1 MTEPFR
7 RRRVQCASP
16 TGLHRVAYFEWG
28 DPRNE
33 RVVVCVHG
41 LSRCARDFDALALAL
56 AGDFRVVAVD
66 LPGRGES
73 DWLRQPL
80 EYVVPTYVNDL
91 VTLIARLDVESVSWV
106 GTSLGA
112 VTGMIIAAQPES
124 PIRRFVVNDA
134 GPVIAAVALERI
146 GTYLGKAPTFAS
158 LAEAEAYVRA
168 VSATFGPH
176 TDAQWRTLTE
186 HVVRPR
192 PDGGFRMHYDPKIAE
207 PYNAQRPF
215 KDTDLWAV
223 WDAITAPT
231 LLLRGAE
238 SDLLTREVALEMAR
252 RGPRATLV
260 EFEGVGH
267 APTLLA
273 ASQIAPIREFLLRRR

>member
-158 LAEAEAYVRA
+158 LEEAEAYVRA

-273 ASQIAPIREFLLRRR
+273 ANQIAPIREFLLRRS

>member
-267 APTLLA
+267 APTLLSA
-273 ASQIAPIREFLLRRR
+273 NQIAPIREFLLRRS

>member
-1 MTEPFR
+1 MIEPFR
-7 RRRVQCASP
+7 RRRVLCATQS
-16 TGLHRVAYFEWG
+16 GLHRIAYFEWG
-28 DPRNE
+28 DPRND

-41 LSRCARDFDALALAL
+41 LSRCARDFDALAATLAS
-56 AGDFRVVAVD
+56 DFRVVAVD

-91 VTLIARLDVESVSWV
+91 VTLIARLDVERVDWI

-112 VTGMIIAAQPES
+112 LTGMIIAAQPES
-124 PIRRFVVNDA
+124 PVRRFVVNDA
-134 GPVIAAVALERI
+134 GPVIAATALERI

-158 LAEAEAYVRA
+158 FAEAEAYVRA
-168 VSATFGPH
+168 VSAPFGPH
-176 TDAQWRTLTE
+176 SDEQWRTLTE

-192 PDGGFRMHYDPKIAE
+192 PEGGFRMHYDPRIAE
-207 PYNAQRPF
+207 PYNALRPF
-215 KDTDLWAV
+215 KDSDLWAV

-238 SDLLTREVALEMAR
+238 SDLLTREVAMDMTR
-252 RGPRATLV
+252 RGPRASLM
-260 EFEGVGH
+260 EFSGVGH
-267 APTLLA
+267 APTLL
-273 ASQIAPIREFLLRRR
+273 SETQIAPIRAFLLRP

>member
-7 RRRVQCASP
+7 PRRVQCASP

-273 ASQIAPIREFLLRRR
+273 ANQIAPIREFLLRA

>member
-7 RRRVQCASP
+7 RRRLLCASP
-16 TGLHRVAYFEWG
+16 TGLHRIAYFEWG
-28 DPRNE
+28 DPRND

-73 DWLRQPL
+73 DWLKQPL

-91 VTLIARLDVESVSWV
+91 VTLIARLDVESVYWV

-112 VTGMIIAAQPES
+112 LTGMVIAAQPES
-124 PIRRFVVNDA
+124 PIRRYVANDF
-134 GPVIAAVALERI
+134 GPVITAVALERI
-146 GTYLGKAPTFAS
+146 GTYIGKAPTFAS
-158 LAEAEAYVRA
+158 FAEAEAYVRA
-168 VSATFGPH
+168 VSAPFGPH

-186 HVVRPR
+186 HVVRPL

-207 PYNAQRPF
+207 PYNALRPF
-215 KDTDLWAV
+215 KDTDLWAA
-223 WDAITAPT
+223 WDAVRAPT

-238 SDLLTREVALEMAR
+238 SDLLTHETALEMTR
-252 RGPRATLV
+252 RGPKAELV
-260 EFEGVGH
+260 EFPGVGH
-267 APTLLA
+267 APTLLTDA
-273 ASQIAPIREFLLRRR
+273 QIAPIREFLLRAN

>member
-1 MTEPFR
+1 MAEPFR
-7 RRRVQCASP
+7 RRRVLCASP

-28 DPRNE
+28 DPKNE

-41 LSRCARDFDALALAL
+41 LSRCARDFDMLAESL
-56 AGDFRVVAVD
+56 AGDFRVVSVD

-73 DWLRQPL
+73 DWLKQPL

-91 VTLIARLDVESVSWV
+91 VTVIARLDAESVDWV

-112 VTGMIIAAQPES
+112 LTGMVIAAQPES
-124 PIRRFVVNDA
+124 PIRRYVANDF
-134 GPVIAAVALERI
+134 GPVITAVALERI
-146 GTYLGKAPTFAS
+146 GTYIGKAPTFAS
-158 LAEAEAYVRA
+158 FADAQAYVRA
-168 VSATFGPH
+168 VSAPFGPH
-176 TDAQWRTLTE
+176 SDGQWRTLTE
-186 HVVRPR
+186 HVVRPLAE
-192 PDGGFRMHYDPKIAE
+192 GGFRMHYDPRIAE

-223 WDAITAPT
+223 WDAVRVPT

-238 SDLLTREVALEMAR
+238 SDLLTHETALEMSR
-252 RGPRATLV
+252 RGPKAELV
-260 EFEGVGH
+260 EFPGVGH

-273 ASQIAPIREFLLRRR
+273 ESQIAPIREFLSRG

>member
-1 MTEPFR
+1 MIEPFR
-7 RRRVQCASP
+7 RRRVLCATQS
-16 TGLHRVAYFEWG
+16 GLHRIAYFEWG
-28 DPRNE
+28 DPRND

-41 LSRCARDFDALALAL
+41 LSRCARDFDALAATLAS
-56 AGDFRVVAVD
+56 DFRVVAVD

-91 VTLIARLDVESVSWV
+91 VTLIARLDVERVDWI

-112 VTGMIIAAQPES
+112 LTGMIIAAQPES
-124 PIRRFVVNDA
+124 PVRRFVVNDA
-134 GPVIAAVALERI
+134 GPVIAATALERI

-158 LAEAEAYVRA
+158 FAEAEAYVRA
-168 VSATFGPH
+168 VSAPFGPH
-176 TDAQWRTLTE
+176 SDEQWRTLTE

-192 PDGGFRMHYDPKIAE
+192 PEGGFRMHYDPRIAE
-207 PYNAQRPF
+207 PYNALRPF
-215 KDTDLWAV
+215 KDSDLWAV

-238 SDLLTREVALEMAR
+238 SDLLTREVAMDMTR
-252 RGPRATLV
+252 RGPRASLM
-260 EFEGVGH
+260 EFSGVGH
-267 APTLLA
+267 APTLL
-273 ASQIAPIREFLLRRR
+273 SDTQIAPIRAFLLRP

>member
-41 LSRCARDFDALALAL
+41 LSRCARDFDVLALAL

-134 GPVIAAVALERI
+134 GPVISAVALERI

-192 PDGGFRMHYDPKIAE
+192 PDGGFRMQYDPKIAE

-267 APTLLA
+267 APTLLSA
-273 ASQIAPIREFLLRRR
+273 NQIAPIREFLLRRS

>member
-1 MTEPFR
+1 MTEPCR
-7 RRRVQCASP
+7 RRRLLCASP
-16 TGLHRVAYFEWG
+16 TGLHRIAYSEWG
-28 DPRNE
+28 DPKND

-56 AGDFRVVAVD
+56 AKDFRVVAVD

-80 EYVVPTYVNDL
+80 EYVVPTYVNDV
-91 VTLIARLDVESVSWV
+91 VTLIARLDVESVYWV

-112 VTGMIIAAQPES
+112 LVGMVIAAQPES
-124 PIRRFVVNDA
+124 PIRRYVANDF
-134 GPVIAAVALERI
+134 GPVITAVALERI
-146 GTYLGKAPTFAS
+146 GTYIGKAPTFATFP
-158 LAEAEAYVRA
+158 EAEAYVRA
-168 VSATFGPH
+168 VSAPFGPH

-186 HVVRPR
+186 HVLRSLPE
-192 PDGGFRMHYDPKIAE
+192 GGFRMHYDPKIAE

-223 WDAITAPT
+223 WDAVQAPT

-238 SDLLTREVALEMAR
+238 SDLLTHETALEMTR
-252 RGPRATLV
+252 RGPKAELV
-260 EFEGVGH
+260 EFKGVGH
-267 APTLLA
+267 APTLLTET
-273 ASQIAPIREFLLRRR
+273 QIAPIREFLLRQS

>member
-124 PIRRFVVNDA
+124 PIRRYVVNDA

-186 HVVRPR
+186 HVVRPLPQR
-192 PDGGFRMHYDPKIAE
+192 GFRMHYDPKIAE

-267 APTLLA
+267 APTLLSA
-273 ASQIAPIREFLLRRR
+273 NQIAPIREFLLRRS

>member
-146 GTYLGKAPTFAS
+146 GTYLGKAPTFTS

-273 ASQIAPIREFLLRRR
+273 ANQIAPIREFLLRRS

>member
-1 MTEPFR
+1 MNKLFR

-16 TGLHRVAYFEWG
+16 TGLHRIAYYEWG
-28 DPRNE
+28 DPKND

-41 LSRCARDFDALALAL
+41 LSRCARDFDFLAEHL
-56 AGDFRVVAVD
+56 AGDFRVVTVD

-73 DWLRQPL
+73 DWLAQPL

-91 VTLIARLDVESVSWV
+91 VTLIARLDVESVYWV

-112 VTGMIIAAQPES
+112 LTGMVIAAQPET
-124 PIRRFVVNDA
+124 PIRRYVANDF
-134 GPVIAAVALERI
+134 GPVITAVALERI
-146 GTYLGKAPTFAS
+146 GTYIGKAPTFSSFAD
-158 LAEAEAYVRA
+158 AEAYVRA
-168 VSATFGPH
+168 VSAPFGPH
-176 TDAQWRTLTE
+176 TDAKWRTLTE
-186 HVVRPR
+186 HVVRPL

-223 WDAITAPT
+223 WDAVRAPT

-238 SDLLTREVALEMAR
+238 SDLLTHETALEMTR
-252 RGPRATLV
+252 RGPKAELV
-260 EFEGVGH
+260 EFPGVGH

-273 ASQIAPIREFLLRRR
+273 ATQIAPIREFLLRPS

>member
-158 LAEAEAYVRA
+158 LEEAEAYVRA

-273 ASQIAPIREFLLRRR
+273 ANQIAPIREFLLRA

>member
-158 LAEAEAYVRA
+158 LEEAEAYVRA

-267 APTLLA
+267 APTLLSA
-273 ASQIAPIREFLLRRR
+273 NQIAPIREFLLRRS

>member
-124 PIRRFVVNDA
+124 PIRCFVVNDA

-273 ASQIAPIREFLLRRR
+273 ANQIAPIREFLLRRS

>member
-134 GPVIAAVALERI
+134 GPVISAVALERI

-158 LAEAEAYVRA
+158 LEEAEAYVRA

-267 APTLLA
+267 APTLLSA
-273 ASQIAPIREFLLRRR
+273 NQIAPIREFLLRRS